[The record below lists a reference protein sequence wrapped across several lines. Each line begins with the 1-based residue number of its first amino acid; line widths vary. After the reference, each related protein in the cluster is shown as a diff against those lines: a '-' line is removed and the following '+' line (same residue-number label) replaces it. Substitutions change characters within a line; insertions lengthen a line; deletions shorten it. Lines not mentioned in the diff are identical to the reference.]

1 MLHTWLDETT
11 GTGKTF
17 SIMTVAII
25 ICGLFQKWGLGIF
38 KENKNWQFFSCNR
51 YYEYI
56 YWKKQIILNEINTV
70 DLKEGSYGY

>member
-1 MLHTWLDETT
+1 M
-11 GTGKTF
+11 
-17 SIMTVAII
+17 
-25 ICGLFQKWGLGIF
+25 LGIF

>member
-25 ICGLFQKWGLGIF
+25 NDVGNF
-38 KENKNWQFFSCNR
+38 
-51 YYEYI
+51 
-56 YWKKQIILNEINTV
+56 
-70 DLKEGSYGY
+70 